1 MVVHGWT
8 LLFHEAI
15 LGQLTTLAAA
25 DARARK
31 ADPTRYRANAN
42 VKVFAVLA
50 KLILDVIP
58 ADPGRPEYRQGN
70 TLGTAYRHWFR
81 AKFLGRFRL
90 SDTVPLTDGLAAAW
104 TRIGGTP

>member
-58 ADPGRPEYRQGN
+58 RIHQHDPWEFKTFGPMN
-70 TLGTAYRHWFR
+70 SRHDHR
-81 AKFLGRFRL
+81 C
-90 SDTVPLTDGLAAAW
+90 
-104 TRIGGTP
+104 